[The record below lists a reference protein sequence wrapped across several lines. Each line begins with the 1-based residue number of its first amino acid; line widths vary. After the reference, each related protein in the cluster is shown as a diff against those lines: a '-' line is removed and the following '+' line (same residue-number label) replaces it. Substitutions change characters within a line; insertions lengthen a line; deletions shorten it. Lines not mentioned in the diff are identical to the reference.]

1 MAIIPISEP
10 SPPSTT
16 AGAAPWQGGHAV
28 WQLGFRPFYLLAA
41 VFAAIAIPLWLASYA
56 GLPTGG
62 LHVGLGWH
70 MHEMVFGFALAV
82 VVGFLYTAGRNWT
95 GLPTPHGAPLMAL
108 VALWLAG
115 RVAMLCGPGLL
126 PALVDWLFLPLA
138 AWPLYQVLRRSGNT
152 RNLFLVGLLAL
163 LALANGL
170 FHAAVLGWLP
180 LSLFLPVQAAIFIIV
195 LIESVIGARVIPMF
209 TRNGAPNID
218 PNRTPVASPKRAL
231 VAVACMAAAAIAW
244 LAGAPAWLTA
254 PLALAASGVSLANLL
269 AWQPQR
275 TVRVPL
281 LWILHLS
288 YAWIGIGFAL
298 LAAAS
303 LGLLPASAALHAL
316 TVGSMAG
323 LIIGMMTRTTL
334 GHTGR
339 ALKGGR
345 AEAAMYWLIQLGAL
359 ARLLAAVGPASLS
372 MPLLLAAGACWSLA
386 FGLYACVYAPYLW
399 RARVDGR
406 EG

>member
-1 MAIIPISEP
+1 MALTSISEENAAGTARTTGVWRP
-10 SPPSTT
+10 SHP
-16 AGAAPWQGGHAV
+16 V

-41 VFAAIAIPLWLASYA
+41 LFAALSIPLWLASFT
-56 GLPTGG
+56 GLLPAATA
-62 LHVGLGWH
+62 LGLGWH

-95 GLPTPHGAPLMAL
+95 GLPTPHGAQLMAL
-108 VALWLAG
+108 AGLWLAG
-115 RVAMLCGPGLL
+115 RIAMLCGPGVWA
-126 PALVDWLFLPLA
+126 ALVDWLFLPLA
-138 AWPLYQVLRRSGNT
+138 AWPLYRVLRRSGNT

-170 FHAAVLGWLP
+170 YHAVALGWLA
-180 LSLFLPVQAAIFIIV
+180 LSLLLPVQGAIFIIV

-209 TRNGAPNID
+209 TRNGAVGSV
-218 PNRTPVASPKRAL
+218 PVASPKRAL
-231 VAVACMAAAAIAW
+231 LAVACMAAASIAW
-244 LAGAPAWLTA
+244 LAGAPAVLTA
-254 PLALAASGVSLANLL
+254 PLALAAGAMSLANLL

-275 TVRVPL
+275 TLRVPL

-288 YAWIGIGFAL
+288 YAWISIGFAL

-303 LGLLPASAALHAL
+303 LEWLPASAALHAL

-339 ALKGGR
+339 ALKAGR
-345 AEAAMYWLIQLGAL
+345 AEAWMYWLIQLGAL
-359 ARLLAAVGPASLS
+359 ARLLAAVGPTALSL
-372 MPLLLAAGACWSLA
+372 PFLLAAGLCWSLA
-386 FGLYACVYAPYLW
+386 FALFVVVYAPYLW